1 MNNLRKIYKPCNILI
16 TNHACLRQYGVWGNF
31 WKRFQGK
38 KESDDQ
44 FFVGEDQYGNT
55 YYEKQPSSEAS
66 LRMTRRWI
74 KYPGTNDS
82 DDFQNADNARFVSF
96 DSEIPVEW
104 RAWLQK
110 KRKSPPSIEE
120 ILRNEAIKMRTIK
133 RAMDLEK
140 KEEDEADSDIVTN
153 LNSQKQEEFPVYP
166 EYETKIGEY
175 QSDFLKTDP
184 RSKKT

>member
-1 MNNLRKIYKPCNILI
+1 LV
-16 TNHACLRQYGVWGNF
+16 TNHSISRHYGVFGNM
-31 WKRFQGK
+31 WKKFRGE

-44 FFVGEDQYGNT
+44 YLVGEDQYGNT

-74 KYPGTNDS
+74 KYPGTSDV
-82 DDFQNADNARFVSF
+82 DDFKGADNARFVSF

-104 RAWLQK
+104 RAWLQM
-110 KRKSPPSIEE
+110 KRKSPPTIEE

-140 KEEDEADSDIVTN
+140 QEKDETDVVNN
-153 LNSQKQEEFPVYP
+153 LSSHKQEEFPVYP

-175 QSDFLKTDP
+175 RQNDSPTHKYD
-184 RSKKT
+184 SKSNKK